1 MKTKAIRLYGEND
14 LRLEE
19 FDLPKMKDD
28 EILAK
33 IITDSVCMSTYKLSK
48 QGEKHKRT
56 PDNLKENPAVIGH
69 ELSGIIIEVGD
80 KWKDKYK
87 KGQKFTVQPAV
98 SVDGK
103 VKTVGY
109 YYQYYGGDSTY
120 SIIPNE
126 VMEND
131 CLIPFNGDSFFEA
144 SLSEPVSC
152 IIAGYNRMYHTNDE
166 NHIHAMGVKKNGK
179 IAILGACGP
188 MGLECIDY
196 ALQLDDAPS
205 LVVAVDV
212 SEDRLKRAEKLL
224 SKKAQKDTKIVFV
237 NSNKYEDSTSKLM
250 ELSDYEGYDDVFVY
264 APITPLI
271 EQGDSI
277 LGKDGC
283 LNFFAGPID
292 KTLSANINMYNVHY
306 NYTHITGFTG
316 SINQDV
322 LDALSL
328 MEEGRLSPTIMVTH
342 IGGLD
347 SAIYATKNVPDI
359 PGGKKMI
366 YTQIDMPLTAID
378 DFEKLGED
386 NELFK
391 KLYEECK
398 KYDGCWNKDAEKVLL
413 DYYNISLDK

>member
-1 MKTKAIRLYGEND
+1 
-14 LRLEE
+14 
-19 FDLPKMKDD
+19 
-28 EILAK
+28 
-33 IITDSVCMSTYKLSK
+33 
-48 QGEKHKRT
+48 
-56 PDNLKENPAVIGH
+56 
-69 ELSGIIIEVGD
+69 
-80 KWKDKYK
+80 
-87 KGQKFTVQPAV
+87 
-98 SVDGK
+98 
-103 VKTVGY
+103 
-109 YYQYYGGDSTY
+109 
-120 SIIPNE
+120 
-126 VMEND
+126 
-131 CLIPFNGDSFFEA
+131 
-144 SLSEPVSC
+144 
-152 IIAGYNRMYHTNDE
+152 
-166 NHIHAMGVKKNGK
+166 
-179 IAILGACGP
+179 
-188 MGLECIDY
+188 
-196 ALQLDDAPS
+196 
-205 LVVAVDV
+205 
-212 SEDRLKRAEKLL
+212 
-224 SKKAQKDTKIVFV
+224 
-237 NSNKYEDSTSKLM
+237 M
-250 ELSDYEGYDDVFVY
+250 ELSNNEGYDDVFVY

-271 EQGDSI
+271 EQADSI

-316 SINQDV
+316 STNQDV

-391 KLYEECK
+391 RLYEECK

-413 DYYNISLDK
+413 DYYNISLNE

>member
-19 FDLPKMKDD
+19 YELPKMKDD

-196 ALQLDDAPS
+196 ALQLEDAPS

-224 SKKAQKDTKIVFV
+224 SKKAQKIQK
-237 NSNKYEDSTSKLM
+237 
-250 ELSDYEGYDDVFVY
+250 
-264 APITPLI
+264 
-271 EQGDSI
+271 
-277 LGKDGC
+277 
-283 LNFFAGPID
+283 
-292 KTLSANINMYNVHY
+292 
-306 NYTHITGFTG
+306 
-316 SINQDV
+316 
-322 LDALSL
+322 
-328 MEEGRLSPTIMVTH
+328 
-342 IGGLD
+342 
-347 SAIYATKNVPDI
+347 
-359 PGGKKMI
+359 
-366 YTQIDMPLTAID
+366 
-378 DFEKLGED
+378 
-386 NELFK
+386 
-391 KLYEECK
+391 
-398 KYDGCWNKDAEKVLL
+398 
-413 DYYNISLDK
+413 